1 MDSVRERAVRS
12 WPRLLL
18 VAGAAASFWGAVFS
32 VKRWVD
38 HYRSDQA
45 VDDIRVYYYTARLGI
60 EQGWNQIYNQDA
72 LRAVMAR
79 HFTGQLAVI
88 DGGHTFPNPPPLAWM
103 IAPLTVLPFGPAYA
117 IWSLVGLASVV
128 VAWAIA
134 APFSG
139 LARVALLLTAVAIW
153 PVHYS
158 LIFGQP
164 TPEVIALVAAAWWL
178 LERDRVALA
187 GIALA
192 LATGLKPQDVILVP
206 VALLL
211 TGRARVFAWW
221 AGGCLVLGLIFF
233 ASLGVQG
240 VVDFWNT
247 TVVVESY
254 TGHKIMTLA
263 SLFGPGLPAYA
274 LEAGSAALALYGAW
288 RHRSRLKLVIAL
300 GLLGSV
306 MSAVHAHESDYCMVL
321 LAAWLVL
328 ATPTSAA
335 ARFWLL
341 PGLLAVQTMA
351 IGLPLPTLL
360 WEIVW
365 LVLLVVE
372 RPLREAENRNT
383 EGQVGAGDQAGFH
396 SEHTG
401 QGAIQRPRGG
411 EVEV

>member
-1 MDSVRERAVRS
+1 MDSVRERVGRS

-45 VDDIRVYYYTARLGI
+45 VDDFRVYYYTARLGI

-164 TPEVIALVAAAWWL
+164 TPEVIALVAAAWWFRRSQL
-178 LERDRVALA
+178 N
-187 GIALA
+187 
-192 LATGLKPQDVILVP
+192 
-206 VALLL
+206 
-211 TGRARVFAWW
+211 AR
-221 AGGCLVLGLIFF
+221 
-233 ASLGVQG
+233 
-240 VVDFWNT
+240 
-247 TVVVESY
+247 
-254 TGHKIMTLA
+254 
-263 SLFGPGLPAYA
+263 
-274 LEAGSAALALYGAW
+274 
-288 RHRSRLKLVIAL
+288 
-300 GLLGSV
+300 
-306 MSAVHAHESDYCMVL
+306 
-321 LAAWLVL
+321 
-328 ATPTSAA
+328 
-335 ARFWLL
+335 
-341 PGLLAVQTMA
+341 
-351 IGLPLPTLL
+351 
-360 WEIVW
+360 
-365 LVLLVVE
+365 
-372 RPLREAENRNT
+372 RNL
-383 EGQVGAGDQAGFH
+383 
-396 SEHTG
+396 SSSSS
-401 QGAIQRPRGG
+401 I
-411 EVEV
+411 

>member
-1 MDSVRERAVRS
+1 MRRS

-18 VAGAAASFWGAVFS
+18 LAGATASFWGAVFS
-32 VKRWVD
+32 VRRWID

-45 VDDIRVYYYTARLGI
+45 VDDFRVYYYTARLGI

-72 LRAVMAR
+72 LRALMGK
-79 HFTGQLAVI
+79 HFTGQLALI

-139 LARVALLLTAVAIW
+139 LGRVALLLTAVAIW

-164 TPEVIALVAAAWWL
+164 TPEVIALAAAAWWF

-192 LATGLKPQDVILVP
+192 LATGLKPQDVVLVP
-206 VALLL
+206 FALLL
-211 TGRARVFAWW
+211 TGRVRVFAWW
-221 AGGCLVLGLIFF
+221 AGGCVVLGLIFF

-240 VVDFWNT
+240 VDDFWNT
-247 TVVVESY
+247 NVVVESY
-254 TGHKIMTLA
+254 PGHKIMTLA
-263 SLFGPGLPAYA
+263 SLFGPGLPAY
-274 LEAGSAALALYGAW
+274 
-288 RHRSRLKLVIAL
+288 RSRLKLVIAL

-341 PGLLAVQTMA
+341 PGVLAVQTMA

-365 LVLLVVE
+365 LVLMVAE
-372 RPLREAENRNT
+372 RPLREAENRNAKR
-383 EGQVGAGDQAGFH
+383 QVRAGDQAGFQ
-396 SEHTG
+396 SEKAG
-401 QGAIQRPRGG
+401 QGAIQRTGGG

>member
-1 MDSVRERAVRS
+1 MGVRRRPPAWPSPGGDVHVDRLMGRSVA
-12 WPRLLL
+12 RLLL
-18 VAGAAASFWGAVFS
+18 VAGATASFWGAVFS

-45 VDDIRVYYYTARLGI
+45 VDDFRVYYYTARLGI

-72 LRAVMAR
+72 LRAMMAK
-79 HFTGQLAVI
+79 HFTGQLALI

-103 IAPLTVLPFGPAYA
+103 VAPLTALPFGPAYA
-117 IWSLVGLASVV
+117 VWSLLGLASVV

-139 LARVALLLTAVAIW
+139 LARVAL
-153 PVHYS
+153 
-158 LIFGQP
+158 
-164 TPEVIALVAAAWWL
+164 
-178 LERDRVALA
+178 A

-192 LATGLKPQDVILVP
+192 LATALKPQDVVLVP

-211 TGRARVFAWW
+211 TGRWRAVVWW
-221 AGGCLVLGLIFF
+221 AGGCAVLGLIFF
-233 ASLGVQG
+233 ASLGIQG

-247 TVVVESY
+247 TGVVESY
-254 TGHKIMTLA
+254 PGHKIMTLA
-263 SLFGPGLPAYA
+263 SVFGPGLPAYA
-274 LEAGSAALALYGAW
+274 LEGGSAALALYGAW

-306 MSAVHAHESDYCMVL
+306 TSAVHAHESDYCVVL
-321 LAAWLVL
+321 IAAWLVL

-335 ARFWLL
+335 ARLWLL
-341 PGLLAVQTMA
+341 PGVLAVQTMA
-351 IGLPLPTLL
+351 IGWPLPTLL

-365 LVLLVVE
+365 LVLLVAE
-372 RPLREAENRNT
+372 RPLREAENRNA
-383 EGQVGAGDQAGFH
+383 ERQVGAGDQAGFQP
-396 SEHTG
+396 EDTG
-401 QGAIQRPRGG
+401 QGAVQRPGGG

>member
-1 MDSVRERAVRS
+1 MGVRRWPPARPSPGGDVHVDRLMGRSVA
-12 WPRLLL
+12 RLLL
-18 VAGAAASFWGAVFS
+18 VAGATASFWGAVFS

-45 VDDIRVYYYTARLGI
+45 VDDFRVYYYTARLGI

-72 LRAVMAR
+72 LRAVMAK
-79 HFTGQLAVI
+79 HFTGPLAVI

-103 IAPLTVLPFGPAYA
+103 VAPLTVLPFGPAYA
-117 IWSLVGLASVV
+117 LWSLLGLASVV

-139 LARVALLLTAVAIW
+139 LARVALLLTAIAIW

-158 LIFGQP
+158 LILGQP
-164 TPEVIALVAAAWWL
+164 TPEIIALAAAAWWF

-192 LATGLKPQDVILVP
+192 LATGLKP
-206 VALLL
+206 
-211 TGRARVFAWW
+211 
-221 AGGCLVLGLIFF
+221 
-233 ASLGVQG
+233 LGVQG

-247 TVVVESY
+247 TAVVEGY
-254 TGHKIMTLA
+254 PGHKIMTLA

-274 LEAGSAALALYGAW
+274 LEGGSAALALYGAW

-306 MSAVHAHESDYCMVL
+306 TSAVHAHESDYCMVL
-321 LAAWLVL
+321 VAAWLVL

-335 ARFWLL
+335 TRLWLL
-341 PGLLAVQTMA
+341 PGVLAVQTMA
-351 IGLPLPTLL
+351 IGWPLPTLL
-360 WEIVW
+360 WETVW
-365 LVLLVVE
+365 LVVLVAE
-372 RPLREAENRNT
+372 RPLREAEDRNA
-383 EGQVGAGDQAGFH
+383 ERQVGAGDKAGFQP
-396 SEHTG
+396 EHTG
-401 QGAIQRPRGG
+401 QGAVERPGG
-411 EVEV
+411 GKVEV

>member
-1 MDSVRERAVRS
+1 VESRGERLGR

-18 VAGAAASFWGAVFS
+18 VAGATASFWGAVFS
-32 VKRWVD
+32 VKRWID

-45 VDDIRVYYYTARLGI
+45 VDDFRVYYYTARLGI
-60 EQGWNQIYNQDA
+60 EQGWNRIYNQDA
-72 LRAVMAR
+72 LRTVMAK

-164 TPEVIALVAAAWWL
+164 TPEVIALAAAAWWC

-192 LATGLKPQDVILVP
+192 LATGLKPQDVVLVP
-206 VALLL
+206 LALLL
-211 TGRARVFAWW
+211 AGRARLFAWW
-221 AGGCLVLGLIFF
+221 AGGCIVMGLVFF

-247 TVVVESY
+247 NVVVESY
-254 TGHKIMTLA
+254 PGHQIMTLA

-274 LEAGSAALALYGAW
+274 LEGGSAALALYGAW
-288 RHRSRLKLVIAL
+288 RHRSRLNLVMAL

-306 MSAVHAHESDYCMVL
+306 MSAVHAHESDYFVVL

-328 ATPTSAA
+328 GTPTSAA
-335 ARFWLL
+335 TRFWLL
-341 PGLLAVQTMA
+341 PGVLAVQTMA
-351 IGLPLPTLL
+351 IGLALPTLL

-365 LVLLVVE
+365 LVLLVAE
-372 RPLREAENRNT
+372 RPLRETENRNA
-383 EGQVGAGDQAGFH
+383 EGKVGAGDQARLKP
-396 SEHTG
+396 EHAG
-401 QGAIQRPRGG
+401 QGAVQRPRGG

>member
-1 MDSVRERAVRS
+1 MDSGAKPIGRS

-18 VAGAAASFWGAVFS
+18 VASATTSFWGALFS

-45 VDDIRVYYYTARLGI
+45 VDDFRVYYYTARLGI

-72 LRAVMAR
+72 LRAVMAK

-88 DGGHTFPNPPPLAWM
+88 DGGHTFPNPPPLAWV

-134 APFSG
+134 APFRG
-139 LARVALLLTAVAIW
+139 LGRLALLLTAVAIW

-164 TPEVIALVAAAWWL
+164 TPEVIALAAAAWWL

-192 LATGLKPQDVILVP
+192 VATGLKPQDVILVP
-206 VALLL
+206 LALLL
-211 TGRARVFAWW
+211 AGRARLFVWW
-221 AGGCLVLGLIFF
+221 AGGCVVLGLIFF

-240 VVDFWNT
+240 AVDFWNT
-247 TVVVESY
+247 NVVVESY
-254 TGHKIMTLA
+254 PGHKIMTLA

-274 LEAGSAALALYGAW
+274 LEGGSAALALYGAW

-341 PGLLAVQTMA
+341 PGVIAVQTMA

-360 WEIVW
+360 WEVVW
-365 LVLLVVE
+365 LVLLVAE
-372 RPLREAENRNT
+372 RPLREAENRNAK
-383 EGQVGAGDQAGFH
+383 GQIRARDQAGLQP
-396 SEHTG
+396 EHAG
-401 QGAIQRPRGG
+401 QGAIQRARGG
-411 EVEV
+411 EIEV

>member
-1 MDSVRERAVRS
+1 MHVDRLMTTPVR
-12 WPRLLL
+12 RLLL
-18 VAGAAASFWGAVFS
+18 VAGATASFWGAVFS

-45 VDDIRVYYYTARLGI
+45 VDDFRVYYYTARLGI
-60 EQGWNQIYNQDA
+60 EQGWNQIYNQA
-72 LRAVMAR
+72 TLRAVMAK

-88 DGGHTFPNPPPLAWM
+88 DGGHTFPNPPQLAWM
-103 IAPLTVLPFGPAYA
+103 VAPLTVLPFGPAYA
-117 IWSLVGLASVV
+117 VWSVLGLASVV

-139 LARVALLLTAVAIW
+139 LARVALLLTAIAIW

-158 LIFGQP
+158 LILGQP
-164 TPEVIALVAAAWWL
+164 TPEIIALAAAAWWF

-192 LATGLKPQDVILVP
+192 LATGLKPQDVVLVP

-211 TGRARVFAWW
+211 TGRWRAFAWW
-221 AGGCLVLGLIFF
+221 AGGCTVLGLIFL

-247 TVVVESY
+247 TAVVESFP
-254 TGHKIMTLA
+254 GHKIMTLA

-274 LEAGSAALALYGAW
+274 LEGGSAALALFGAW

-306 MSAVHAHESDYCMVL
+306 TSAVHAHESDYCVVL
-321 LAAWLVL
+321 IAAWLVL
-328 ATPTSAA
+328 ATPTSLA
-335 ARFWLL
+335 ARLWLL
-341 PGLLAVQTMA
+341 PGVLAVQTMA
-351 IGLPLPTLL
+351 IGWPLPTLL

-365 LVLLVVE
+365 LVLLVAE
-372 RPLREAENRNT
+372 RPLREAQDRNA
-383 EGQVGAGDQAGFH
+383 ERQVGAGDQAGFQ
-396 SEHTG
+396 SKHTG
-401 QGAIQRPRGG
+401 QSAIQRPGGG

>member
-1 MDSVRERAVRS
+1 MGRSVA
-12 WPRLLL
+12 RLLL
-18 VAGAAASFWGAVFS
+18 VAGATASFWGAVFS

-45 VDDIRVYYYTARLGI
+45 VDDFRVYYYTARLGI

-72 LRAVMAR
+72 LRAVMAK
-79 HFTGQLAVI
+79 HFTGPLAVI

-103 IAPLTVLPFGPAYA
+103 VAPLTVLPFGPAYA
-117 IWSLVGLASVV
+117 LWSLLGLASVV

-139 LARVALLLTAVAIW
+139 LARVALLLTAIAIW

-158 LIFGQP
+158 LILGQP
-164 TPEVIALVAAAWWL
+164 TPEIIALAAAAWWF
-178 LERDRVALA
+178 LERDRAALA

-192 LATGLKPQDVILVP
+192 VATGLKPQDVVLVP

-211 TGRARVFAWW
+211 TGRWRAFAWW
-221 AGGCLVLGLIFF
+221 AGGCAVLGLIFF

-247 TVVVESY
+247 TAVVESY
-254 TGHKIMTLA
+254 PGHKIMTLA

-274 LEAGSAALALYGAW
+274 LEGGSAALALFGAW
-288 RHRSRLKLVIAL
+288 RHRSRLKLVFAL

-306 MSAVHAHESDYCMVL
+306 TSAVHAHESDYCVVL
-321 LAAWLVL
+321 IAAWLVL

-335 ARFWLL
+335 ARLWLL
-341 PGLLAVQTMA
+341 PGVLAVQTMA
-351 IGLPLPTLL
+351 IGWPLPTLL

-365 LVLLVVE
+365 LVLLVAE
-372 RPLREAENRNT
+372 RPLREAENRNA
-383 EGQVGAGDQAGFH
+383 ERQVDAGDQAGFQP
-396 SEHTG
+396 EHTG
-401 QGAIQRPRGG
+401 QRAVERPGGG